1 MCHLMNANGEAN
13 CPVIRILRSTRCDYE
28 SYVQLYRE
36 NGSSFTYEQF
46 TTCYNEV
53 HNRAESGVWI
63 LERNNQIIGTATLI
77 VETKFIHNISRV
89 AHIEDVLISKDYR
102 HLGCG
107 KRLIEHLIEKADSL
121 GCYKVVCVCRDEVI
135 PFYKKCGMS
144 VRGAFMCKLLKEQ
157 PNYTTDIHD
166 ALVRKSQV

>member
-1 MCHLMNANGEAN
+1 MEQLKVNSEIECTN
-13 CPVIRILRSTRCDYE
+13 IRKLTSTSNDYE

-46 TTCYNEV
+46 TKCYNEV
-53 HNRAESGVWI
+53 HNREESGVWI

-77 VETKFIHNISRV
+77 LETKFIHNISRI
-89 AHIEDVLISKDYR
+89 AHIEDMFISKDYR

-107 KRLIEHLIEKADSL
+107 KILIEHLIEKADSL
-121 GCYKVVCVCRDEVI
+121 GCYKIICVCRDKII
-135 PFYKKCGMS
+135 PFYEKCGMN

-157 PNYTTDIHD
+157 PNYTTDIND